1 MIVQQMRNENFTK
14 NVRMQRP
21 RKAPAM
27 MVVIAPAVTE
37 MPIVVS
43 AILVRLTLS
52 TASFS
57 MYALARC
64 TQ

>member
-1 MIVQQMRNENFTK
+1 MRNANFTK
-14 NVRMQRP
+14 NVRMQKA

-27 MVVIAPAVTE
+27 MVVMAPAVTE
-37 MPIVVS
+37 MPMVVR
-43 AILVRLTLS
+43 AIRVRLTLS